1 MLFKGQE
8 RFSSFYFLGSRA
20 ASIKIDLV
28 LLLCTFPTA
37 STMIYWMLLSV
48 LTHIDPEDIR
58 VGVLASFMSL

>member
-8 RFSSFYFLGSRA
+8 RFSPLYFLCSRV

-37 STMIYWMLLSV
+37 SVVIYWILLSV

-58 VGVLASFMSL
+58 VSVLATFMSL